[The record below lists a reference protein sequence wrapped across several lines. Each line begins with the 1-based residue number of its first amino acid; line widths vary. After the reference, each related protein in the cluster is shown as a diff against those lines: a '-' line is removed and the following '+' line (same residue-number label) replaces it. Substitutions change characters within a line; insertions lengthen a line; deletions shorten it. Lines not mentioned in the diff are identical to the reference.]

1 MVRSFRTL
9 AIFTLFLTACSS
21 KPVSYLPTVS
31 EPIVN
36 IEADIASQIELKTES
51 EQFSITNLTTVPQNI
66 AYKLFWY
73 DKDGVTQTFN
83 QMSESSVWQNLWLQ
97 PNQKQSVALVKATEE
112 STNYRLY
119 LRKAEYK

>member
-9 AIFTLFLTACSS
+9 AIFSLFLTACSS

-36 IEADIASQIELKTES
+36 IEADIASQIELKTGS
-51 EQFSITNLTTVPQNI
+51 EQFSITNLTTVPQQI

-83 QMSESSVWQNLWLQ
+83 QMSESSVWQNVWLQ

>member
-9 AIFTLFLTACSS
+9 AIFSLFLTACSS

-83 QMSESSVWQNLWLQ
+83 QMSESSVWQNVWLQ

>member
-83 QMSESSVWQNLWLQ
+83 QMSESSVWQDLWLQ

>member
-1 MVRSFRTL
+1 MVRSFHIL

-51 EQFSITNLTTVPQNI
+51 EQFSITNLTTVPQQI

-83 QMSESSVWQNLWLQ
+83 QISESSVWQNLWLQ

>member
-1 MVRSFRTL
+1 MVRSFRSL
-9 AIFTLFLTACSS
+9 AIFSLFLTACSS

-83 QMSESSVWQNLWLQ
+83 QMSESSVWQNVWLQ
-97 PNQKQSVALVKATEE
+97 PNQKQSVALVKVTEE

>member
-9 AIFTLFLTACSS
+9 AIFSLFLTACSS

-51 EQFSITNLTTVPQNI
+51 EQFLITNLTTVPQNI

-83 QMSESSVWQNLWLQ
+83 QMSESSVWQNVWLQ

>member
-9 AIFTLFLTACSS
+9 AIFSLFLTACSS

>member
-51 EQFSITNLTTVPQNI
+51 DQFSITNLTTVSQNI

-83 QMSESSVWQNLWLQ
+83 QISESSVWQNLWLQ

>member
-51 EQFSITNLTTVPQNI
+51 EQFLITNLTTVPQNI